1 MCEGAVYRRIFLF
14 VIFLS
19 GCATSFLYVF
29 FLLVVWLMF
38 LCPGL
43 CGGGGLGT
51 WSRHCAGA
59 HTLGGLRA
67 DSVPAR
73 GGGSPSPQSLNGL
86 LYKNFKYEGI
96 ALPNILP
103 RK

>member
-1 MCEGAVYRRIFLF
+1 M
-14 VIFLS
+14 
-19 GCATSFLYVF
+19 
-29 FLLVVWLMF
+29 WLMF
-38 LCPGL
+38 LCLGL

-51 WSRHCAGA
+51 WSRHGAGA
-59 HTLGGLRA
+59 HTLGGFGA

-73 GGGSPSPQSLNGL
+73 SGGSPFPQGLNGL
-86 LYKNFKYEGI
+86 LYKTLKYEGI

>member
-1 MCEGAVYRRIFLF
+1 MCEGAVYHSIFLF
-14 VIFLS
+14 VMFLS

-59 HTLGGLRA
+59 HTLGGFGA
-67 DSVPAR
+67 DSVLAR
-73 GGGSPSPQSLNGL
+73 GGGSPFPRSLNGL
-86 LYKNFKYEGI
+86 LYKNLKYEGI

-103 RK
+103 QK